1 MHDYY
6 KVLGLSREASTEEIK
21 KSFRIMALR
30 YHPDKNSNSE
40 ESKEKF
46 MYVVEAF
53 EVLSDERARKKY
65 DESFLAK
72 HRNHKFNPTWSPSAD
87 FKNIYSYAN
96 IKNSAGQGGIWN
108 ISQEAS
114 LGMSKATLILFTSL
128 GVIALL
134 IFLLK

>member
-1 MHDYY
+1 MQDYY
-6 KVLGLSREASTEEIK
+6 RVLGLSREASTEEIK

-53 EVLSDERARKKY
+53 EVLSDEGARKKY
-65 DESFLAK
+65 DESFLSK
-72 HRNHKFNPTWSPSAD
+72 HRNDNFNLTWSPSAD

-114 LGMSKATLILFTSL
+114 MGMWKATVILFTSL
-128 GVIALL
+128 GVMALL

>member
-1 MHDYY
+1 VQDYY
-6 KVLGLSREASTEEIK
+6 KVLGLGREASTEEIK
-21 KSFRIMALR
+21 KSFRVMALR

-46 MYVVEAF
+46 MHVVEAF
-53 EVLSDERARKKY
+53 EVLSDEGARRKY
-65 DESFLAK
+65 DESFLSK
-72 HRNHKFNPTWSPSAD
+72 HRNDKFNLTWSPSAD

-96 IKNSAGQGGIWN
+96 IKNSSGQGGIWN

-114 LGMSKATLILFTSL
+114 MGMWKATVILFTSL
-128 GVIALL
+128 GVMALL

>member
-1 MHDYY
+1 
-6 KVLGLSREASTEEIK
+6 
-21 KSFRIMALR
+21 MALR

-53 EVLSDERARKKY
+53 EVLSDEGARKKY
-65 DESFLAK
+65 DESFLSK

-114 LGMSKATLILFTSL
+114 MGMWKATVILFTSL
-128 GVIALL
+128 GVMALL

>member
-1 MHDYY
+1 MQDYY

-53 EVLSDERARKKY
+53 EVLSDEGARKKY
-65 DESFLAK
+65 DASLISK
-72 HRNHKFNPTWSPSAD
+72 NRNDKFNLMWSPSAD
-87 FKNIYSYAN
+87 FRNIYSYAN
-96 IKNSAGQGGIWN
+96 IKNSSGQGGIWN

-114 LGMSKATLILFTSL
+114 MGMWKATIILFTSL
-128 GVIALL
+128 GVMALL

>member
-1 MHDYY
+1 MQDYY

-53 EVLSDERARKKY
+53 EVLSDEGARKKY
-65 DESFLAK
+65 DESFLSK
-72 HRNHKFNPTWSPSAD
+72 HRNDKFNLTWSPSAD

-96 IKNSAGQGGIWN
+96 IKNSAGQGGFGILAKKP
-108 ISQEAS
+108 AS
-114 LGMSKATLILFTSL
+114 GCGRQQLFSL
-128 GVIALL
+128 LR
-134 IFLLK
+134 

>member
-1 MHDYY
+1 VQDYY

-30 YHPDKNSNSE
+30 YHPDKNSNSK
-40 ESKEKF
+40 ESNEKF

-53 EVLSDERARKKY
+53 EVLSDEGARKKY
-65 DESFLAK
+65 DESFLSK

-96 IKNSAGQGGIWN
+96 IKNSSGQGGIWN

-114 LGMSKATLILFTSL
+114 MGMWKATVILFTSL
-128 GVIALL
+128 GVMALL

>member
-1 MHDYY
+1 MQDYY

-30 YHPDKNSNSE
+30 YHPDKISNTE

-53 EVLSDERARKKY
+53 EVLSDEGARKKY
-65 DESFLAK
+65 DDSFLAK
-72 HRNHKFNPTWSPSAD
+72 HTNHKFNPTWSPSAD

-114 LGMSKATLILFTSL
+114 LGMWKATLILFTSL

>member
-1 MHDYY
+1 MLW
-6 KVLGLSREASTEEIK
+6 KPLKCFQTKGLVRST
-21 KSFRIMALR
+21 
-30 YHPDKNSNSE
+30 
-40 ESKEKF
+40 
-46 MYVVEAF
+46 
-53 EVLSDERARKKY
+53 
-65 DESFLAK
+65 DESFLSK
-72 HRNHKFNPTWSPSAD
+72 HRNDKFNLTWSPSAD

-114 LGMSKATLILFTSL
+114 LGMWKATLILFTSL